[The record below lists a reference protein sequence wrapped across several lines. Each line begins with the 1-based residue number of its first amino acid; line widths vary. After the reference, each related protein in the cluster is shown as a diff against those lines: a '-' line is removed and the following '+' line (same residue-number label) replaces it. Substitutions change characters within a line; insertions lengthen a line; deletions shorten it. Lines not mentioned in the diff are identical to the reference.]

1 MKGHTSVYN
10 VIAILSFMFT
20 LTAFGFWSCLRGCKR
35 LWVTRGVKLSSVVV
49 QPFPAK
55 PHSESNPVPDLKPAA

>member
-35 LWVTRGVKLSSVVV
+35 LWFTRGVKLSSVIV
-49 QPFPAK
+49 QPFPRK
-55 PHSESNPVPDLKPAA
+55 RQSESNSVPDLKPAA